1 MRPDMTR
8 QDGDLVSE
16 RDFRRLWAGTTVS
29 QLGSAVSM
37 VALPVVAI
45 TVLDASAFQIAL
57 LSVIQAVT
65 IVVVAFPAGRYIEF
79 RAKRPVMIWSDIA
92 RCILLFSIPIAAFS
106 GLLTFAHLCVAA
118 LGNAAGQIASSGAAQ
133 AHLKALVPAERL
145 MSANSRLESTRWL
158 SVLVGPSLAGPL
170 IGVLSAVGA
179 LIVDAV
185 SFVVSAWSIRSLRTP
200 EPPLPEP
207 PLPEPPLPEP
217 PPEPRPAAREPSP
230 SRRAE
235 LFAGWRFVRGH
246 PVLRRMF
253 ASWLVFAGASAMAT
267 PLSSLFYLR
276 DLGFTP
282 WQYGLLMGLPSL
294 GGFLGARLAPR
305 MGRRFGLVRGLWW
318 VSLWRGPWYALIPL
332 ASPGT
337 AGLLLCGFGF
347 AGVLFFSGLANSTM
361 TTYRQL
367 GTPDHLLARVST
379 LWIFAT
385 NVTQPLFIA
394 FGGLVASTLGTRV
407 GLFLVAAFMCVSGLF
422 LPRHSEDHD

>member
-1 MRPDMTR
+1 MRRDMTR
-8 QDGDLVSE
+8 AGGDLADE

-45 TVLDASAFQIAL
+45 TVLDASAFEVAL

-92 RCILLFSIPIAAFS
+92 RCILLLSIPIAAFS

-200 EPPLPEP
+200 EPPP
-207 PLPEPPLPEP
+207 P
-217 PPEPRPAAREPSP
+217 ARGPSP

-235 LFAGWRFVRGH
+235 LFAGWGFVRGH

-305 MGRRFGLVRGLWW
+305 LSRRFGMVRGLWW
-318 VSLWRGPWYALIPL
+318 VSLWRGP
-332 ASPGT
+332 
-337 AGLLLCGFGF
+337 
-347 AGVLFFSGLANSTM
+347 
-361 TTYRQL
+361 
-367 GTPDHLLARVST
+367 
-379 LWIFAT
+379 
-385 NVTQPLFIA
+385 
-394 FGGLVASTLGTRV
+394 
-407 GLFLVAAFMCVSGLF
+407 
-422 LPRHSEDHD
+422 

>member
-1 MRPDMTR
+1 MRHDMTR
-8 QDGDLVSE
+8 AGGDLAGE

-29 QLGSAVSM
+29 QLGSGVSM

-45 TVLDASAFQIAL
+45 TVLDASAFQVAL

-92 RCILLFSIPIAAFS
+92 KCILLFSIPIAAFS

-200 EPPLPEP
+200 EPPP
-207 PLPEPPLPEP
+207 PAP
-217 PPEPRPAAREPSP
+217 EPSP

-235 LFAGWRFVRGH
+235 LFAGWGFVRGH

-294 GGFLGARLAPR
+294 GGFLGARLTPR
-305 MGRRFGLVRGLWW
+305 LSRRFGMVRGLWW

-337 AGLLLCGFGF
+337 AGLLLCGSGF

-394 FGGLVASTLGTRV
+394 FGGLVASTLGTRT

-422 LPRHSEDHD
+422 LPRRSEDHV

>member
-1 MRPDMTR
+1 M
-8 QDGDLVSE
+8 
-16 RDFRRLWAGTTVS
+16 WAGTTVS

-45 TVLDASAFQIAL
+45 TVLDASAFQVAL

-92 RCILLFSIPIAAFS
+92 RCILLFSIPIASFS

-200 EPPLPEP
+200 EPP
-207 PLPEPPLPEP
+207 
-217 PPEPRPAAREPSP
+217 PPEREPSP

-235 LFAGWRFVRGH
+235 LFAGWGFVRGH

-294 GGFLGARLAPR
+294 GGFLG
-305 MGRRFGLVRGLWW
+305 
-318 VSLWRGPWYALIPL
+318 
-332 ASPGT
+332 
-337 AGLLLCGFGF
+337 
-347 AGVLFFSGLANSTM
+347 
-361 TTYRQL
+361 
-367 GTPDHLLARVST
+367 
-379 LWIFAT
+379 
-385 NVTQPLFIA
+385 
-394 FGGLVASTLGTRV
+394 TRA

-422 LPRHSEDHD
+422 LPRRSEDHV

>member
-1 MRPDMTR
+1 MRRDMTR
-8 QDGDLVSE
+8 DLAGE

-45 TVLDASAFQIAL
+45 TVLDASAFQVAL

-79 RAKRPVMIWSDIA
+79 RAKRPVMIWSDIG
-92 RCILLFSIPIAAFS
+92 RCILLFSIPLAAFS

-170 IGVLSAVGA
+170 IGVLSAAGA
-179 LIVDAV
+179 LVVDAV
-185 SFVVSAWSIRSLRTP
+185 SFVLSAWSIRSLRTP
-200 EPPLPEP
+200 EPPP
-207 PLPEPPLPEP
+207 P
-217 PPEPRPAAREPSP
+217 AREPSP

-235 LFAGWRFVRGH
+235 LFAGWSFVRGH

-294 GGFLGARLAPR
+294 GGLLGARLAPR
-305 MGRRFGLVRGLWW
+305 VSRRFGLVRGLWW

-337 AGLLLCGFGF
+337 TGLLLCGFGF

-394 FGGLVASTLGTRV
+394 FGGLVASALGTRA
-407 GLFLVAAFMCVSGLF
+407 GLFLVAALMCGSGLF
-422 LPRHSEDHD
+422 LPWRSEDHA

>member
-1 MRPDMTR
+1 MRRDATR
-8 QDGDLVSE
+8 EGGDLAGE

-45 TVLDASAFQIAL
+45 TVLDASAFQVAL

-92 RCILLFSIPIAAFS
+92 RCILLFSIPLAAFS

-170 IGVLSAVGA
+170 IGVLSAAGA

-200 EPPLPEP
+200 EPPP
-207 PLPEPPLPEP
+207 P
-217 PPEPRPAAREPSP
+217 AREPSP

-235 LFAGWRFVRGH
+235 LFAGWSFVRGH

-253 ASWLVFAGASAMAT
+253 ASWLVFAGTSAMAT

-294 GGFLGARLAPR
+294 GGLLGARLAPR
-305 MGRRFGLVRGLWW
+305 VSRRFGLVRGLWW

-394 FGGLVASTLGTRV
+394 FGGLVASTLGTRA
-407 GLFLVAAFMCVSGLF
+407 GLFLVAAFMCGSALF
-422 LPRHSEDHD
+422 LPWRSEDHA

>member
-1 MRPDMTR
+1 MSRVDE
-8 QDGDLVSE
+8 DSAGE
-16 RDFRRLWAGTTVS
+16 RDFRRLWAGATVS

-45 TVLDASAFQIAL
+45 TVLDASAFQVAL
-57 LSVIQAVT
+57 LSAIQAVT
-65 IVVVAFPAGRYIEF
+65 IVVVAFPVGRYIEF
-79 RAKRPVMIWSDIA
+79 RAKRPVLIWSDIA
-92 RCILLFSIPIAAFS
+92 RCILTLSIPVAAFS

-185 SFVVSAWSIRSLRTP
+185 SFVVSAWTIRSLRTP
-200 EPPLPEP
+200 EPPP
-207 PLPEPPLPEP
+207 P
-217 PPEPRPAAREPSP
+217 AREPSP

-235 LFAGWRFVRGH
+235 LFAGWSFVRTH

-253 ASWLVFAGASAMAT
+253 ASWLIFAGASAMAT

-305 MGRRFGLVRGLWW
+305 LGRRFGLVRGLWW

-337 AGLLLCGFGF
+337 AGLVLCGFGF

-385 NVTQPLFIA
+385 NVTQPVFIA
-394 FGGLVASTLGTRV
+394 FGGLVASTLGTRA
-407 GLFLVAAFMCVSGLF
+407 GLFLVAACMCVSGLF
-422 LPRHSEDHD
+422 LPRRSEDHV

>member
-1 MRPDMTR
+1 MRRDMTR
-8 QDGDLVSE
+8 DLAGE

-45 TVLDASAFQIAL
+45 TVLDASAFQVAL

-65 IVVVAFPAGRYIEF
+65 IVFVAFPAGRYIEF
-79 RAKRPVMIWSDIA
+79 RAKRPVMIWSDIG
-92 RCILLFSIPIAAFS
+92 RCILLFSIPLAAFS

-170 IGVLSAVGA
+170 IGVLSAAGA

-185 SFVVSAWSIRSLRTP
+185 SFVLSAWSIRSLRTP
-200 EPPLPEP
+200 EPPP
-207 PLPEPPLPEP
+207 P
-217 PPEPRPAAREPSP
+217 AREPSP

-235 LFAGWRFVRGH
+235 LFAGWSFVRGH

-294 GGFLGARLAPR
+294 GGLLGARLAPR
-305 MGRRFGLVRGLWW
+305 VSRRVGLVRGLWW

-394 FGGLVASTLGTRV
+394 FGGLVASALGTRA
-407 GLFLVAAFMCVSGLF
+407 GLFLVAVLMCGSGLF
-422 LPRHSEDHD
+422 LPWRSKDHD

>member
-1 MRPDMTR
+1 MRPDMTP
-8 QDGDLVSE
+8 DLAGE

-45 TVLDASAFQIAL
+45 TVLDASAFQVAL

-92 RCILLFSIPIAAFS
+92 RCILLLSIPIAAFS

-118 LGNAAGQIASSGAAQ
+118 LVNAAGQIASSGAAQ

-170 IGVLSAVGA
+170 IGALSAVGA

-200 EPPLPEP
+200 EPPP
-207 PLPEPPLPEP
+207 P
-217 PPEPRPAAREPSP
+217 AREPSP
-230 SRRAE
+230 SRREE
-235 LFAGWRFVRGH
+235 LFAGWGFVRGH

-282 WQYGLLMGLPSL
+282 WQYGLLMGFPSL
-294 GGFLGARLAPR
+294 GGFLGARLAPWLS
-305 MGRRFGLVRGLWW
+305 RRFGLVRGLWW

-394 FGGLVASTLGTRV
+394 FGGLVASMLGTRA

-422 LPRHSEDHD
+422 LPRRSEDHV

>member
-1 MRPDMTR
+1 MRRDATR
-8 QDGDLVSE
+8 EGGDLAGE
-16 RDFRRLWAGTTVS
+16 RDFRRLWAGTTVG

-45 TVLDASAFQIAL
+45 TVLDASAFQVAL

-92 RCILLFSIPIAAFS
+92 RCILLFSIPLAAFS

-170 IGVLSAVGA
+170 IGVLSAAGA

-200 EPPLPEP
+200 EPPP
-207 PLPEPPLPEP
+207 
-217 PPEPRPAAREPSP
+217 AREPSP

-235 LFAGWRFVRGH
+235 LFAGWIFVRGH

-294 GGFLGARLAPR
+294 GGLLGARLAPR
-305 MGRRFGLVRGLWW
+305 VSRRFGLVRGLWW

-394 FGGLVASTLGTRV
+394 FGGLVASTLGTRA
-407 GLFLVAAFMCVSGLF
+407 GLFLVAAFMCGSALF
-422 LPRHSEDHD
+422 LPWRSEDHA

>member
-1 MRPDMTR
+1 MN
-8 QDGDLVSE
+8 QVDGDRAGE

-45 TVLDASAFQIAL
+45 TVLNATAFQVAL

-92 RCILLFSIPIAAFS
+92 RCFLMFSIPIAAFS

-170 IGVLSAVGA
+170 IGFLSAVGA

-200 EPPLPEP
+200 EPPP
-207 PLPEPPLPEP
+207 P
-217 PPEPRPAAREPSP
+217 AREPSP
-230 SRRAE
+230 SRREE
-235 LFAGWRFVRGH
+235 LFAGWSFVRTH
-246 PVLRRMF
+246 PVLRWMF

-305 MGRRFGLVRGLWW
+305 LSRRFGLVRGLWW
-318 VSLWRGPWYALIPL
+318 VSLWRGPWYALVPL

-337 AGLLLCGFGF
+337 AGLILCGFGF

-385 NVTQPLFIA
+385 NVTQPVFIA
-394 FGGLVASTLGTRV
+394 FGGLVASTLGTRA
-407 GLFLVAAFMCVSGLF
+407 GLFLVAAFMCVSALF
-422 LPRHSEDHD
+422 LPWRSEDHA

>member
-1 MRPDMTR
+1 M
-8 QDGDLVSE
+8 
-16 RDFRRLWAGTTVS
+16 WAGTTVS

-45 TVLDASAFQIAL
+45 TVLDASAFQVAL

-200 EPPLPEP
+200 EPPP
-207 PLPEPPLPEP
+207 PAP
-217 PPEPRPAAREPSP
+217 EPSP

-235 LFAGWRFVRGH
+235 LFAGWGFVRGH

-253 ASWLVFAGASAMAT
+253 ASWLVFAGTSAMAT

-294 GGFLGARLAPR
+294 GGFLGARLTPR
-305 MGRRFGLVRGLWW
+305 LSRRFGMVRGLWW

-337 AGLLLCGFGF
+337 AGLLLCGSGF

-394 FGGLVASTLGTRV
+394 FGGLVASTLGTRT

-422 LPRHSEDHD
+422 LPRRSEDHV

>member
-1 MRPDMTR
+1 MIAPEDAGGGILQGDPEPTRPD
-8 QDGDLVSE
+8 GDSAGE
-16 RDFRRLWAGTTVS
+16 RDFRLLWAGTTVS

-45 TVLDASAFQIAL
+45 TVLDASAFQVAL

-65 IVVVAFPAGRYIEF
+65 IVLVAFPLGRQIEF
-79 RAKRPVMIWSDIA
+79 RAKRPVMIWADLA
-92 RCILLFSIPIAAFS
+92 RCILLFSIPVAAFF

-118 LGNAAGQIASSGAAQ
+118 LGNAAGQIAASGAAQ
-133 AHLKALVPAERL
+133 AHLKALVPAGRL

-179 LIVDAV
+179 LLVDAV

-200 EPPLPEP
+200 EPPP
-207 PLPEPPLPEP
+207 P
-217 PPEPRPAAREPSP
+217 AREPGP
-230 SRRAE
+230 SRREE
-235 LFAGWRFVRGH
+235 LFAGWGFVRGH
-246 PVLRRMF
+246 PILRRMF
-253 ASWLVFAGASAMAT
+253 ASWLIFAGASAMAT

-305 MGRRFGLVRGLWW
+305 LSRRFGLVRGLWW

-332 ASPGT
+332 GFPGT

-385 NVTQPLFIA
+385 NVTQPVFIA
-394 FGGLVASTLGTRV
+394 VGGLVASTLGTRA
-407 GLFLVAAFMCVSGLF
+407 GLFLVAACMFGSALL
-422 LPRHSEDHD
+422 LPRRERTEDHE

>member
-1 MRPDMTR
+1 MRPDMT
-8 QDGDLVSE
+8 QHDGGLVSE

-45 TVLDASAFQIAL
+45 TVLDASAFQVAL

-79 RAKRPVMIWSDIA
+79 RAKRPIMIWSDIA

-106 GLLTFAHLCVAA
+106 GWLTFAHLCVAA
-118 LGNAAGQIASSGAAQ
+118 LVNAAGQIASSGAAQ

-170 IGVLSAVGA
+170 IGALSAVGA

-200 EPPLPEP
+200 EPQP
-207 PLPEPPLPEP
+207 P
-217 PPEPRPAAREPSP
+217 AREPSP

-235 LFAGWRFVRGH
+235 LFAGWSFVRGH

-294 GGFLGARLAPR
+294 GGFLGARLAPG

-394 FGGLVASTLGTRV
+394 FGGLVASTLGTRA
-407 GLFLVAAFMCVSGLF
+407 GLFLVAAFMCGSGLF
-422 LPRHSEDHD
+422 LPRRSEDHA

>member
-1 MRPDMTR
+1 MRRDMTR
-8 QDGDLVSE
+8 AGGDLVGE
-16 RDFRRLWAGTTVS
+16 RDFQRLWAGTTVS

-45 TVLDASAFQIAL
+45 TVLDASAFQVAL

-200 EPPLPEP
+200 EQ
-207 PLPEPPLPEP
+207 P
-217 PPEPRPAAREPSP
+217 PPAREPSP

-235 LFAGWRFVRGH
+235 LFAGWGFVRGH
-246 PVLRRMF
+246 PVLWRMF

-305 MGRRFGLVRGLWW
+305 LSRRFGMVRGLWW

-337 AGLLLCGFGF
+337 AGLLLCGSGF

-394 FGGLVASTLGTRV
+394 FGGLVASTLGTRA
-407 GLFLVAAFMCVSGLF
+407 GLFLVAAFMRVSGLF
-422 LPRHSEDHD
+422 LPRRSEDHV